1 LLPVVLH
8 VLQKHVLIQV
18 LNQDF
23 QHHLQ
28 IAMVG

>member
-18 LNQDF
+18 LKQDLLL
-23 QHHLQ
+23 HLQ
-28 IAMVG
+28 IAMIG